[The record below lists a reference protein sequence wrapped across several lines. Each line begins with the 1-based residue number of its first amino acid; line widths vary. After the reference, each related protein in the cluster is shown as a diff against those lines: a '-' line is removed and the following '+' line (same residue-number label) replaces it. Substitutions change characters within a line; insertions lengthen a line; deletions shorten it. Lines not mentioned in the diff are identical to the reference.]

1 MTAGTR
7 FLICSCV
14 ILIFTIINFGVGPA
28 INNRVGVGLSYA
40 DCSYISDNLDEYKKS
55 NPPSEDKAL
64 ITFEDLLTMCRRGK
78 AMYNM
83 EYTTFIF
90 NIIISFIC
98 TLLGFYGLEK
108 EMIPKTSRIGL
119 LCGVTGFIMTFI
131 YVILNG
137 VTYTSTMGDS
147 IYKLDSDGAF
157 AKLDNTQKKYL
168 CLFYEEGGSLNS
180 IYAKFS
186 DLIKSQY
193 NYNKKL
199 SDSFANDPEHKNCQ
213 GSSYPLSIKTCAEN
227 QYLDLSVKTYTVDG
241 ESKECTKL
249 YYEKLFTNN
258 KNYDISARFLAA
270 LLFSIF
276 TSICFLILAYNSY
289 LLSKE

>member
-1 MTAGTR
+1 MAAGTR

-28 INNRVGVGLSYA
+28 INKRVGDDFSYV
-40 DCSYISDNLDEYKKS
+40 DCSYYSDQLDEYKKS
-55 NPPSEDKAL
+55 NPSSKAL
-64 ITFEDLLTMCRRGK
+64 KTYEDLVTMCRRGK

-137 VTYTSTMGDS
+137 VTYTSTIDSSS

-157 AKLDNTQKKYL
+157 AKLDNTQRKYL
-168 CLFYEEGGSLNS
+168 CLFYEEEGSSYS
-180 IYAKFS
+180 IIAKFS

-199 SDSFANDPEHKNCQ
+199 SDSFANDPEHKNCK
-213 GSSYPLSIKTCAEN
+213 GSIESIRTCGLN
-227 QYLDLSVKTYTVDG
+227 QYLDLSVQTYTVDG

-249 YYEKLFTNN
+249 YYQQLFNDN

-270 LLFSIF
+270 LIFSIF
-276 TSICFLILAYNSY
+276 SFIGFLILAYNSY

>member
-1 MTAGTR
+1 
-7 FLICSCV
+7 
-14 ILIFTIINFGVGPA
+14 
-28 INNRVGVGLSYA
+28 
-40 DCSYISDNLDEYKKS
+40 
-55 NPPSEDKAL
+55 
-64 ITFEDLLTMCRRGK
+64 
-78 AMYNM
+78 
-83 EYTTFIF
+83 
-90 NIIISFIC
+90 
-98 TLLGFYGLEK
+98 
-108 EMIPKTSRIGL
+108 MIPKTSRIGL

-137 VTYTSTMGDS
+137 VTYTSTIDSS

-168 CLFYEEGGSLNS
+168 CLFFEEDGSLNS

-199 SDSFANDPEHKNCQ
+199 SDSFANDPEHKNCK
-213 GSSYPLSIKTCAEN
+213 GSSSSIITCGLN
-227 QYLDLSVKTYTVDG
+227 QYLDLSVQTYTVDG
-241 ESKECTKL
+241 ESRECTKL
-249 YYEKLFTNN
+249 YYKKLFTDN

-270 LLFSIF
+270 LIFSIF
-276 TSICFLILAYNSY
+276 SFIGFLILAYNSY

>member
-1 MTAGTR
+1 MAAGTR

-28 INNRVGVGLSYA
+28 INKRVGDDFSYV
-40 DCSYISDNLDEYKKS
+40 DCSYFSDQLDEYKKS
-55 NPPSEDKAL
+55 NPSSKAL
-64 ITFEDLLTMCRRGK
+64 KTYEDLVTMCRRGK

-131 YVILNG
+131 YVILTG
-137 VTYTSTMGDS
+137 VTYTSTIDSSS

-168 CLFYEEGGSLNS
+168 CLFFEEDGSLNS
-180 IYAKFS
+180 IYSKFS

-199 SDSFANDPEHKNCQ
+199 SDSFANDPEHKNCK
-213 GSSYPLSIKTCAEN
+213 GSSSSIITCGLN
-227 QYLDLSVKTYTVDG
+227 QYLDLSVQTYTVDG

-249 YYEKLFTNN
+249 YYQQLFKDN

-276 TSICFLILAYNSY
+276 SCIGFLILAYNSY

>member
-28 INNRVGVGLSYA
+28 INKRAGVSLSYV
-40 DCSYISDNLDEYKKS
+40 DCSYYSDLLDEYKKS
-55 NPPSEDKAL
+55 NPSPEDKTL
-64 ITFEDLLTMCRRGK
+64 KTYEDFVTMCRRGK
-78 AMYNM
+78 AMYHV

-108 EMIPKTSRIGL
+108 EMIIKTSRIGL

-137 VTYTSTMGDS
+137 ITYTSTLEDT
-147 IYKLDSDGAF
+147 IYKLDSDGAY
-157 AKLDNTQKKYL
+157 AKLDNIQKKYL
-168 CLFYEEGGSLNS
+168 CLFYEEGGSQYS

-199 SDSFANDPEHKNCQ
+199 SDSFDNDPEHKNCLF
-213 GSSYPLSIKTCAEN
+213 SSYIKTCAQN
-227 QYLDLSVKTYTVDG
+227 QYLDLSVQTYTVDG
-241 ESKECTKL
+241 ESRECTKL
-249 YYEKLFTNN
+249 YCKILFTDN

-270 LLFSIF
+270 LIFSIF
-276 TSICFLILAYNSY
+276 SFIGFLILAYNSY

>member
-7 FLICSCV
+7 FLICSCL

-28 INNRVGVGLSYA
+28 INKRVGVSVSYV
-40 DCSYISDNLDEYKKS
+40 DCSYYSDLLDEYKKS
-55 NPPSEDKAL
+55 NPSSEDKTL
-64 ITFEDLLTMCRRGK
+64 KTYEYTVTMCRRGK
-78 AMYNM
+78 AMYHM

-108 EMIPKTSRIGL
+108 EMIIKTSRIGL

-137 VTYTSTMGDS
+137 ITYTSTMEDN
-147 IYKLDSDGAF
+147 IYKLDSDGAY

-168 CLFYEEGGSLNS
+168 CLFYEEGGSQYS

-199 SDSFANDPEHKNCQ
+199 SDSFDNDPEHKNCVF
-213 GSSYPLSIKTCAEN
+213 SSYIGTCAQN
-227 QYLDLSVKTYTVDG
+227 QYLDLSVQTYTVDG
-241 ESKECTKL
+241 ESRECTKL
-249 YYEKLFTNN
+249 YYKKLFTDN

-276 TSICFLILAYNSY
+276 SCIGFLILAYNSY

>member
-28 INNRVGVGLSYA
+28 INKRVGDSISYV
-40 DCSYISDNLDEYKKS
+40 DCSIYSDRLDEYKKS
-55 NPPSEDKAL
+55 NPSPEDKTL
-64 ITFEDLLTMCRRGK
+64 KTYEDFVTMCRRGK
-78 AMYNM
+78 AMYHV

-137 VTYTSTMGDS
+137 VTYTSTIDSSS

-168 CLFYEEGGSLNS
+168 CLFFEEDGSLTS

-199 SDSFANDPEHKNCQ
+199 SDSFANDPEHKNCK
-213 GSSYPLSIKTCAEN
+213 GSIESIRTCGLN
-227 QYLDLSVKTYTVDG
+227 QYLDLSVQTYTVDG

-249 YYEKLFTNN
+249 YYQQLFNDN

-270 LLFSIF
+270 LIFSIF
-276 TSICFLILAYNSY
+276 SFIGFLILAYNSY